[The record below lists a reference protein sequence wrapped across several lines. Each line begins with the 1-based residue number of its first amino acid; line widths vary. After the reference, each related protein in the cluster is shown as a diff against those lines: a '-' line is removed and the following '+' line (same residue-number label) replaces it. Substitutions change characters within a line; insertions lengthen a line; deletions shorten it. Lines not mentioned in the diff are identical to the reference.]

1 MQTLNL
7 ANADKSDIKWSISR
21 FPDGEVQITLE
32 EFSRKDSID
41 VQCRITNAEEL
52 FILCQVNDIL
62 TRHAVTWNLEI
73 YYLMSMRMDRVM
85 DFNRPFSLSIV
96 ANILKTFSYSH
107 LFIYE
112 PHSNQTCKLL
122 DSNDLEG
129 ITYFMRYL
137 EMGER
142 EFYQRLT
149 LILPDAGAAKR
160 YSAELQYFKPD
171 TVICKKNRDTAT
183 GKLLGFEVTNPEVV
197 SHSVKPFMVIDDLC
211 DGGGTFC
218 GIAAEIRKIKPDA
231 ELNIFITHMVNPK
244 GIENLS
250 KNFDHVYF
258 TNTYKDWRGF
268 KAEYGKAVPILP
280 ENVTQIDII

>member
-7 ANADKSDIKWSISR
+7 TNADKSDIKWSISR
-21 FPDGEVQITLE
+21 FPDGEVQITLG

-41 VQCRITNAEEL
+41 VHCRITNAEEL

-85 DFNRPFSLSIV
+85 DFNRPYTLSVV
-96 ANILKTFSYSH
+96 ANILKSFSYTN
-107 LFIYE
+107 LFVCE
-112 PHSNQTCKLL
+112 PHSNQTVRLL
-122 DSNDLEG
+122 DCSDVEG
-129 ITYFMRYL
+129 INYFPQHMRINDK
-137 EMGER
+137 
-142 EFYQRLT
+142 EFYQRYT
-149 LILPDAGAAKR
+149 FVIPDDGAYRR
-160 YSAELQYFKPD
+160 YQPDLNYYKP
-171 TVICKKNRDTAT
+171 TAVICKKKRDEAT
-183 GKLLGFEVTNPEVV
+183 GKLSGFEIMNPEVV
-197 SHSVKPFMVIDDLC
+197 TNATKPFLITDDLC

>member
-1 MQTLNL
+1 MQILNL
-7 ANADKSDIKWSISR
+7 ANADKSDIKWSISH
-21 FPDGEVQITLE
+21 FPDGEVQITLG

-41 VQCRITNAEEL
+41 VHCRITNAEEL

-62 TRHAVTWNLEI
+62 TRHAVIWNLEI

-107 LFIYE
+107 LFICE
-112 PHSNQTCKLL
+112 PHSNQTCNLL

-137 EMGER
+137 EMGDR

-149 LILPDAGAAKR
+149 LVLPDAGAAKR
-160 YSAELQYFKPD
+160 YSADLQYFKPD
-171 TVICKKNRDTAT
+171 GVICKKNRDVAT

-197 SHSVKPFMVIDDLC
+197 SHSAKPFMVIDDLC

-250 KNFDHVYF
+250 KNFNHVYF
-258 TNTYKDWRGF
+258 TNSYKDWNGY
-268 KAEYGKAVPILP
+268 KAEYGRAVPILP